1 MQAIKTERLTK
12 YYGKKRGIIDVSL
25 EVEEGAVMGFI
36 GPNGAGKSTTI
47 RTLLGL
53 ISPTGG
59 GASVLGMDIM
69 KNKTRILESVGYL
82 PPETA
87 FYSGMRVHELIE
99 FSARL
104 HKKDCSAEAKRLCE
118 RLDLDVKRRADE
130 LSLGNRKKVGIV
142 CAMQHKPR
150 LYVLDEPTSGLDPLI
165 RQQFFELLAERNAE
179 GATVLLSSHDL
190 AEVAKS
196 CTHAAIIRE
205 GRLLASGRLD
215 ELAGAGA
222 KQVTLRGI
230 KDASA
235 IKGFENASNFEENGD
250 SLAFLYSGGA
260 KALVSALSAL
270 DFEDVSIREQELD
283 EVFMRYYSSEGK

>member
-1 MQAIKTERLTK
+1 MQAIKTEKLTK
-12 YYGKKRGIIDVSL
+12 YYGKKRGIEGVSL
-25 EVEEGAVMGFI
+25 EVDEGAVMGFI

-59 GASVLGMDIM
+59 GASVLGRDIIRE
-69 KNKTRILESVGYL
+69 KTAILSEVGYL

-87 FYSGMRVHELIE
+87 FYSGMRVHEVIE
-99 FSARL
+99 LSSRL
-104 HKKDCSAEAKRLCE
+104 RKKDCAAEAKRLCE
-118 RLDLDVKRRADE
+118 RLDLDTKRKVRE

-142 CAMQHKPR
+142 CAMQHRPR
-150 LYVLDEPTSGLDPLI
+150 LYILDEPTSGLDPLI

-179 GATVLLSSHDL
+179 GATILLSSHDL
-190 AEVAKS
+190 SEVAKS

-230 KDASA
+230 RDASPL
-235 IKGFENASNFEENGD
+235 KKLENASAFEENCD
-250 SLAFLYSGGA
+250 SLCFLYSGSA
-260 KALVSALSAL
+260 KELVSALSPIEFT
-270 DFEDVSIREQELD
+270 DIDIREQELD
-283 EVFMRYYSSEGK
+283 EVFMRYYSSEEK